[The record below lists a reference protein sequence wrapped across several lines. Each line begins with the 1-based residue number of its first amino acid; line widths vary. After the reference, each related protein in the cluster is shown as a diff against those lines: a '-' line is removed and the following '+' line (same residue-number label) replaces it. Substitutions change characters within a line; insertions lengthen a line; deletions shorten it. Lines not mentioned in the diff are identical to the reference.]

1 MLDYLELLGRG
12 PRGGGGLRLGLIST
26 KQLDLVTWVY
36 EDKGGGACLTGW
48 PRKAAVINSYNL
60 Y

>member
-12 PRGGGGLRLGLIST
+12 PRGGVTAT
-26 KQLDLVTWVY
+26 KQVDLGTWVY
-36 EDKGGGACLTGW
+36 ENKGGGACLTGW